1 MNMAKSHL
9 PKRANLVNI
18 FLNLLAAD
26 KAIYSRFWHLHW
38 TAKGKNF
45 YGQHLQYQRI
55 YEETQEEIDS
65 LSEKFIA
72 FFGKELLNFKDLC
85 DLEFKYIKDFNIEP
99 LEAQEKYLRYLVK
112 TKKYL
117 RDNDLINSVL
127 GNTIELMIDKHI
139 THYYLIKQSDPERN
153 KKIIKESKSI
163 DKKLLKK
170 VNEQLKSSGFNENK
184 IFEKPQQAWHAAT
197 KILEENG
204 IKVDD
209 EEFFEINYH
218 FTHFEHDLKGRL
230 NVKVIYENDGTQ
242 QSNYFIF
249 TWFRPQEN
257 EVYKIKSFCY
267 IAS

>member
-1 MNMAKSHL
+1 MAKSHL
-9 PKRANLVNI
+9 PQRANLVNI

-38 TAKGKNF
+38 TSKGKNF
-45 YGQHLQYQRI
+45 YGEHLKFQRI
-55 YEETQEEIDS
+55 YEETQEEVDS

-99 LEAQEKYLRYLVK
+99 LEVQEKYLRYLVK

-117 RDNDLINSVL
+117 RDKGLINSAL

-139 THYYLIKQSDPERN
+139 THYYLIKESAPERN

-163 DKKLLKK
+163 NKKLTRK
-170 VNEQLKSSGFNENK
+170 VNDELKINGFNENK
-184 IFEKPQQAWHAAT
+184 IFEKPQQAWSEAVN
-197 KILEENG
+197 ILKNNG
-204 IKVDD
+204 IEVDD
-209 EEFFEINYH
+209 NEFFTINNHFVYH
-218 FTHFEHDLKGRL
+218 EKDLKGNL
-230 NVKVIYENDGTQ
+230 NVMVFYNDGEKRQ
-242 QSNYFIF
+242 ESYFSF
-249 TWFRPQEN
+249 SWFRPQED
-257 EVYKIKSFCY
+257 EIYKIKSFCY